1 MQKINRAR
9 FIGSLCG
16 AIWFMFSPALADKTT
31 ATQVFPKILLI
42 RHGEKPK
49 ECQDDPKAND
59 SKFPDLSPAG
69 YARADKLAPYLEK
82 KYGKADFIFA
92 AKSSK
97 TKRPVETITPYS
109 KLIGVPIDSQYDN
122 GDEPKLAGILLSDP
136 KYAGKLVVICWRHEE
151 MPQFA
156 AALNAPVGTYP
167 KKWDSKIYNV
177 YLKFDYPNGNK
188 VPKVT
193 SITQPF

>member
-1 MQKINRAR
+1 MQKINRAK
-9 FIGSLCG
+9 FIGGLCG
-16 AIWFMFSPALADKTT
+16 AMLLMFGPALADNT
-31 ATQVFPKILLI
+31 AAQKLPKILLI

-49 ECQDDPKAND
+49 ECQDNPKLND
-59 SKFPDLSPAG
+59 SKFPDLSPEG

-109 KLIGVPIDSQYDN
+109 KLVGVPIDSQYDN

-167 KKWDSKIYNV
+167 KKWDSKVYNV
-177 YLKFDYPNGNK
+177 FLQFDYTDGNK
-188 VPKVT
+188 TPKVT